1 MSRVVQC
8 AINAELVSLVLCSVI
23 PMQNWCLV
31 QGAINVEL
39 VSCVVQCDIIA
50 ELVCLVLCSLIL
62 VKNSQCSQGSLKN
75 ANV

>member
-1 MSRVVQC
+1 MQC
-8 AINAELVSLVLCSVI
+8 DTNAELVSLVLCSVI
-23 PMQNWCLV
+23 SMQNWCLV